1 MKKDLL
7 PVALGG
13 AIGTALRILL
23 DIMLSLIFFTMSLV
37 SLIVINA
44 LGSFLLGFLVA
55 GIWTRPK
62 TPKWMKLAVGP
73 GLLGG
78 FTTFSGVMLQALLV
92 QNPWAT
98 AGYLALSIGTSLFAA
113 LLGIWVGTPF
123 AHKSAKKTAPKR
135 VVK

>member
-1 MKKDLL
+1 MKKDVLA
-7 PVALGG
+7 VAIGG

-23 DIMLSLIFFTMSLV
+23 DILLSLIFFTLSIV

-44 LGSFLLGFLVA
+44 FGSFLLGFLVA
-55 GIWTRPK
+55 GIWTRPR
-62 TPKWMKLAVGP
+62 TPTWMKLAIGP

-92 QNPWAT
+92 QNPLAT

-113 LLGIWVGTPF
+113 LLGIWLGLPF
-123 AHKSAKKTAPKR
+123 AKKPGRKKA
-135 VVK
+135 VKK

>member
-7 PVALGG
+7 PVAIGG

-37 SLIVINA
+37 SIMVINA

-55 GIWTRPK
+55 GLWTRPK
-62 TPKWMKLAVGP
+62 TPHWMKLAVGP
-73 GLLGG
+73 GVLGG
-78 FTTFSGVMLQALLV
+78 FTTFSGVMLQALFI
-92 QNPWAT
+92 QDPWTT

-123 AHKSAKKTAPKR
+123 AKKSAKKKA
-135 VVK
+135 VK

>member
-1 MKKDLL
+1 MKKDVLA
-7 PVALGG
+7 VAIGG

-23 DIMLSLIFFTMSLV
+23 DILLSLIFFTLSIV

-44 LGSFLLGFLVA
+44 FGSFLLGFVVA
-55 GIWTRPK
+55 GMWTRPG
-62 TPKWMKLAVGP
+62 TPTWMKLAIGP

-113 LLGIWVGTPF
+113 LLGIWLGLPF
-123 AHKSAKKTAPKR
+123 AKKPGRKKA
-135 VVK
+135 VKK

>member
-7 PVALGG
+7 PVAIGG

-37 SLIVINA
+37 SILVINA

-55 GIWTRPK
+55 GLWTRPK
-62 TPKWMKLAVGP
+62 TPHWMKLAVGP
-73 GLLGG
+73 GVLGG
-78 FTTFSGVMLQALLV
+78 FTTFSGVMLQALFI
-92 QNPWAT
+92 QDPWTT

-123 AHKSAKKTAPKR
+123 AKKTAKKKA
-135 VVK
+135 VK

>member
-1 MKKDLL
+1 MKKNVLA
-7 PVALGG
+7 VAIGG

-23 DIMLSLIFFTMSLV
+23 DILLSLIFFTLSIV

-44 LGSFLLGFLVA
+44 FGSFLLGFLVA
-55 GIWTRPK
+55 GIWTRPR
-62 TPKWMKLAVGP
+62 TPTWMKLAIGP

-113 LLGIWVGTPF
+113 LLGIWLGLPF
-123 AHKSAKKTAPKR
+123 AKKPGHKKAVKK
-135 VVK
+135 

>member
-7 PVALGG
+7 PVAIGG

-37 SLIVINA
+37 SLLVINA

-55 GIWTRPK
+55 GLWTRPK
-62 TPKWMKLAVGP
+62 TPHWMKLAVGP
-73 GLLGG
+73 GVLGG
-78 FTTFSGVMLQALLV
+78 FTTFSGVMLQALLI
-92 QNPWAT
+92 QNPWTT

-113 LLGIWVGTPF
+113 LLGMWVGTPF
-123 AHKSAKKTAPKR
+123 AKKTSTKR
-135 VVK
+135 AVKR